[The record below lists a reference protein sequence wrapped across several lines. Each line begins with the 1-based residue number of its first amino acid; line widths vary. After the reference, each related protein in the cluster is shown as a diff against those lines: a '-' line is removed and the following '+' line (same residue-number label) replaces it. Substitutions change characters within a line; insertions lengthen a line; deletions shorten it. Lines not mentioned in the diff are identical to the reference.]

1 MIDSDLRHYL
11 KAAQGDEPPASSTDP
26 RWGETEA
33 LARHLI
39 QTSAVEPALH
49 ALEQEPGRKKRWDLL
64 LLAALLYQ
72 GLGERAASLDAL
84 EVVADKLVAANDRD
98 GVQGILLRFIEPEP
112 VNAAVRFLH
121 YLSKDAATDEERIE
135 LLREAIGIR
144 PSDAELHAEMAVILE
159 KAGDLEAAREHRL
172 DTLELYLESNR
183 LALVSEPLFRAVE
196 EDLAHEPGRVAEV
209 LLDFAARVPWLES
222 EPILE
227 LALPELEKSAAGE
240 FTWDHLAPLGPRL
253 VSAPARA
260 TAARL
265 LGVAVARQPNPKAIL
280 EGSGI
285 GDPTVPFETVAARLP
300 KILALPPG
308 AHVMHQSWGLGRV
321 LASDGETL
329 TLEFPG
335 RAGHKMA
342 IAMAQRSLDRLPDD
356 GLRVLAITDPERVRK
371 LGAEGDPEILVRALR
386 DVGGTAT
393 QAQLKPRLD
402 AVLPGYDW
410 TGWWKK
416 ARDKWKNDRRLD
428 SSEGYRGNFRLA
440 REGAAGK
447 EIPLPRLTARAPV
460 EGLNLLKKF
469 LREHPEEEQRL
480 KEAAGSFV
488 TRWCGDD
495 LLEMANRALALCYA
509 LTWHAI
515 EPNAA
520 RATLDEL
527 IGLGLAPDDLALGL
541 NQEHLLDLSHGAA
554 REEDFLWR
562 AAGSRLPRL
571 RTRGRERLREL
582 LGQERYAKTI
592 EARIA
597 RASETPDL
605 CARLIEHF
613 LAKPNDP
620 GAPPPESL
628 LLATIRLLERDL
640 PEGLPERLTG
650 FLATNGVFHS
660 KFSTARPHE
669 DASDAIER
677 TVLHWAG
684 SERRLLPVLEFLHEI
699 GLAGIAEEYERR
711 RRARAQGLLEGK
723 STEDIETQYTLM
735 SRATYDRLQAEMKK
749 LSLDLKTVIPAG
761 IEKARA
767 LGDLRENAEYEAA
780 KLKQA
785 NAATRLQDLMNTIQ
799 HARLI
804 ETMEIEESRV
814 GVGTETRLVSL
825 EGNGDSPIVYWI
837 LGEGDSSLGPGIL
850 SYRAP
855 LARPLLGKG
864 VGSEVTLEFEG
875 GARKFRVES
884 IRKRLPGD
892 PS

>member
-1 MIDSDLRHYL
+1 MISSDLRHYL
-11 KAAQGDEPPASSTDP
+11 KAAQGDEPPASSTDA
-26 RWGETEA
+26 RWSETET

-39 QTSAVEPALH
+39 ETSAAEAALH

-64 LLAALLYQ
+64 LLASLLHQ
-72 GLGERAASLDAL
+72 GLGERTPSLDAL

-98 GVQGILLRFIEPEP
+98 GVQGLLSRFIEPEP
-112 VNAAVRFLH
+112 VSAAVRLLH
-121 YLSKDAATDEERIE
+121 YLSRDAATDEERIE

-144 PSDAELHAEMAVILE
+144 PSDADLHAEIAVILE
-159 KAGDLEAAREHRL
+159 RAGDLEAAREHRL

-183 LALVSEPLFRAVE
+183 PDLVAEPLFRAVE
-196 EDLAHEPGRVAEV
+196 EDLAHEPGRVAEI
-209 LLDFAARVPWLES
+209 LLDYAARVPWLDS

-227 LALPELEKSAAGE
+227 LALPELEAHAAGE
-240 FTWDHLAPLGPRL
+240 FAWEHLAPLGPRL
-253 VSAPARA
+253 TSARARA

-265 LGVAVARQPNPKAIL
+265 LGVAVAREPNPAAIL

-285 GDPTVPFETVAARLP
+285 ADPALPFDAVAVRLP

-308 AHVMHQSWGLGRV
+308 AYVMHQSWGLGRV
-321 LASDGETL
+321 LGSDGESL

-335 RAGHKMA
+335 RTGHKMA

-356 GLRVLAITDPERVRK
+356 GLRVLAITEPDRLREM
-371 LGAEGDPEILVRALR
+371 GTQGDPEVLVRALR
-386 DVGGTAT
+386 DVGGVAT

-416 ARDKWKNDRRLD
+416 ARDKWKLDPRLD

-440 REGAAGK
+440 RAGAAGK
-447 EIPLPRLTARAPV
+447 EIPLPRLTTRAGV
-460 EGLNLLKKF
+460 EGLNVLRKF
-469 LREHPEEEQRL
+469 LREHPEQESRL
-480 KEAAGSFV
+480 KEYAGPYV
-488 TRWCGDD
+488 TRWCADD
-495 LLEMANRALALCYA
+495 GLEMASRALALCYA

-515 EPNAA
+515 DTDQA
-520 RATLDEL
+520 RATLDQL
-527 IGLGLAPDDLALGL
+527 IREGLAPDDLALGL
-541 NQEHLLDLSHGAA
+541 NQEHLLDLSNGAT
-554 REEDFLWR
+554 REEEFLWR

-571 RTRGRERLREL
+571 RARGRERLRVL
-582 LGQERYAKTI
+582 LGEDRYAKAI
-592 EARIA
+592 EARIT
-597 RASETPDL
+597 RASETPEL
-605 CARLIEHF
+605 SARLIDHF
-613 LAKPNDP
+613 LSKRKDP
-620 GAPPPESL
+620 GAPPLESL

-650 FLATNGVFHS
+650 LLASGGVFHTA
-660 KFSTARPHE
+660 FSSAKPHE

-735 SRATYDRLQAEMKK
+735 SRATYDRLQNEMKK
-749 LSLDLKTVIPAG
+749 LSLDLKTVIPAA

-780 KLKQA
+780 KLRQA
-785 NAATRLQDLMNTIQ
+785 NAAQRLQEVMNTIQ

-814 GVGTETRLVSL
+814 GVGTEAKLVSL
-825 EGNGDSPIVYWI
+825 EGNGDASVVYWI

-864 VGSEVTLEFEG
+864 VGAEVVLEYEG
-875 GARKFRVES
+875 GPRKFRVES

-892 PS
+892 PG